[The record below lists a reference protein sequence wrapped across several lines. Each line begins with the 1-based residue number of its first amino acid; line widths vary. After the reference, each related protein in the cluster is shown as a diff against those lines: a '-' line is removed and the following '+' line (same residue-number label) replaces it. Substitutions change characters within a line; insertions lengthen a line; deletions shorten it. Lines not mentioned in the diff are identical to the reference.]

1 MESAPW
7 KSAYQ
12 KELHKFLKPSVLCD
26 SDHPMVKATAIEIT
40 SETKTS
46 KKAAV
51 KIFYFVRD
59 KIKLALVHPWKSASE
74 TLKIGKGSCLTKA
87 TLQVALLRSVGIPAR
102 FRVLEFK
109 GNDPEE
115 WEGILPSLAVSW
127 MPERWPHYFA
137 EVYIEG
143 KWIMADATFD
153 KYLTP
158 DIEDWDGENDVCSVE
173 DQAVLS
179 DKGTFASIEE
189 EARKLDEKYRA
200 PVFWFI
206 NGYKGFWIVNL
217 YQELQRLKNKV

>member
-1 MESAPW
+1 MKSVPW
-7 KSAYQ
+7 KFAYQ
-12 KELHKFLKPSVLCD
+12 KELHEFLKPSVLCD
-26 SDHPMVKATAIEIT
+26 SDDPMVKATATEIT
-40 SETKTS
+40 RETRTS

-59 KIKLALVHPWKSASE
+59 KIKLTLVHPWKSASE
-74 TLKIGKGSCLTKA
+74 TLEIGKGSCLTKA

-115 WEGILPSLAVSW
+115 WEGILPSFAVSR

-153 KYLTP
+153 KYLIP

-173 DQAVLS
+173 DTAVLS
-179 DKGTFASIEE
+179 DMGTFASIEE
-189 EARKLDEKYRA
+189 EAKKLDEKYRV

-206 NGYKGFWIVNL
+206 SGYKGFWIINL
-217 YQELQRLKNKV
+217 YQRIQRLKNKL